1 MGWEDFCRGRLPE
14 FLDVNG
20 DLAPPW
26 ERFPNYERYTI
37 GWRMGTGEDWLG
49 LWHVFLDGLDLSFEA
64 RLAYLR
70 RHPPAPETWADAV
83 HGVLYPSAGDDDPG
97 EDEEAAA
104 GRRDALRRAGLIA
117 SDVAYPTW
125 LSQQRGVR
133 WPWEDSETPEDAA
146 RYWTRDFW
154 FWSRQ
159 VAGLRAD
166 PGWEP
171 PAVPAGWQPCEA
183 PLRTGEVGSPD
194 LRHGLLSLAQML
206 SAGRVTPPWRL
217 GLTLDDFADSFE
229 NDMGYVDAFRN
240 WGMSSFDDREQL
252 RRYLAANDAPDA
264 WLGWCEA
271 QFLLG

>member
-1 MGWEDFCRGRLPE
+1 MEWKESCRGRLPK

-49 LWHVFLDGLDLSFEA
+49 LWHVFLDGLGPSFEA

-83 HGVLYPSAGDDDPG
+83 HGVLYPSAGDAGPG
-97 EDEEAAA
+97 EDEGAAA
-104 GRRDALRRAGLIA
+104 ERRDALRQAGLIA

-125 LSQQRGVR
+125 LSRQQGVR
-133 WPWEDSETPEDAA
+133 WPWEDVDTPEEAA
-146 RYWTRDFW
+146 RYRPRDLW

-166 PGWEP
+166 PSWEP
-171 PAVPAGWQPCEA
+171 PTVPAGWQPCEA
-183 PLRTGEVGSPD
+183 PLRTGEVRLPD
-194 LRHGLLSLAQML
+194 PRHGLLLLAQML
-206 SAGRVTPPWRL
+206 SAGRVIPPWQL
-217 GLTLDDFADSFE
+217 GLTLDDFVDSFE
-229 NDMGYVDAFRN
+229 DDMGYVDAFRN
-240 WGMSSFDDREQL
+240 WGMSSFDDGEQL
-252 RRYLAANDAPDA
+252 WRYLAANNAPDA
-264 WLGWCEA
+264 WVGWCQA